1 MVDTLKN
8 ESMYETTLI
17 VFSSDNGGDDQ
28 ANNYPKRGAKFS
40 NWQGGV
46 NVAAFV
52 SGGFLPKTRRGIKL
66 EGLATVWDLLATYSV
81 VGGLTEAVARED
93 SAAEAAGLPAIDSM
107 SQWGYWSGETKTP
120 PRTEVAIGG
129 EVGNENGGSSGVR
142 FQGPTSSNTG
152 VEALISGLPGAQY
165 KLMLGTFHEAMWT
178 GPQWPNKTSTSFNAN
193 HSHWDVTADCRKT
206 GCLYDLT
213 NDPNEHTDLAVNGG
227 HSALVA
233 KMRARLEAMNA
244 TVFTP
249 DRGTNK
255 ANTLGC
261 TVGVKEYNGYFGPFL
276 DLPPDADEREE

>member
-1 MVDTLKN
+1 LATAWDLYATL
-8 ESMYETTLI
+8 S
-17 VFSSDNGGDDQ
+17 
-28 ANNYPKRGAKFS
+28 
-40 NWQGGV
+40 
-46 NVAAFV
+46 VAA
-52 SGGFLPKTRRGIKL
+52 
-66 EGLATVWDLLATYSV
+66 GLSEA
-81 VGGLTEAVARED
+81 EAVSDA
-93 SAAEAAGLPAIDSM
+93 SAAKAGLPAIDSI
-107 SQWGYWSGETKTP
+107 SQWEYWMSSSGEGESDAASGAVLP
-120 PRTEVAIGG
+120 PRTELAVGG
-129 EVGNENGGSSGVR
+129 EVGDENGGVSGVR
-142 FQGPTSSNTG
+142 WKGPSASNTG
-152 VEALISGLPGAQY
+152 VEAIIMSVTTTNAATTTATTTTLY
-165 KLMLGTFHEAMWT
+165 KLMVGTFHFAMWT